1 VKTDPKSHTSDVAQR
16 DSAASAPL
24 YDLVTF
30 GETMVRFTTPPG
42 IRLESAPS
50 LSLTIGGAESNVAVA
65 LARLGHRVAW
75 LSALPDNPFGRRITR
90 ELAQHGVDVSRVVW
104 VPEGRVGTYF
114 LESGSAP
121 RPARVLYDRA
131 DSAIALVNPDAID
144 TAIVRD
150 ARALHL
156 TGITPALSSGCA
168 AICARLADAATE
180 VGVPVILDVNY
191 RSRLWPPEAAAGGL
205 APLMQRANVLLC
217 GMGDART
224 IWGLTGDAEDVA
236 RDLLARSSATL
247 VVVTMAERGALS
259 MTRDGVVCLQPA
271 MPVVAV
277 DAVGAGDAFA
287 AGFLSRWLDAPA
299 DLPSALRSATA
310 MAALKM
316 TIAGDFALVTADE
329 LAEALAAID
338 ASVIDIDR

>member
-1 VKTDPKSHTSDVAQR
+1 MRASHHGSPQV
-16 DSAASAPL
+16 

-65 LARLGHRVAW
+65 LARLGFRVGW
-75 LSALPDNPFGRRITR
+75 LSVLPENAFGRRITR

-104 VPEGRVGTYF
+104 APEGRVGTYF

-131 DSAIALVNPDAID
+131 DSAIARVRPDTID
-144 TAIVRD
+144 TGVVHH

-156 TGITPALSSGCA
+156 TGITPALSPSCA
-168 AICARLADAATE
+168 EVCVRLADAAAE
-180 VGVPVILDVNY
+180 AGVPVVLDINY
-191 RSRLWPPEAAAGGL
+191 RSRLWPPEAAADGL
-205 APLMQRANVLLC
+205 RPLMQRATVLLC

-224 IWGLTGDAEDVA
+224 IWGLGGDAEAVG
-236 RDLLARSSATL
+236 RDLLARSNADL

-259 MTRDGVVCLQPA
+259 MARDGVVCVQPA
-271 MPVVAV
+271 MPVMTV

-287 AGFLSRWLDAPA
+287 AGFLSRWLDGPA
-299 DLPSALRSATA
+299 DLSSALRAATA

-338 ASVIDIDR
+338 AAVIDIDR